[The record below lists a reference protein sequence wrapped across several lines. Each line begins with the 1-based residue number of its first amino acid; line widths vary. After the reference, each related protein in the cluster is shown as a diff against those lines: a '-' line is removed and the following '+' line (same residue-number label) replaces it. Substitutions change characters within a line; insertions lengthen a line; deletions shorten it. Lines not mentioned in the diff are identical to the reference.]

1 MFGLPV
7 VMNPYF
13 VIPFI
18 FVPLI
23 NLAIAYPLT
32 MMGLVAKSV
41 VIPAWTI
48 PPILTTWVTTA
59 GDIPA
64 TILSLLLFILD
75 IFLYMP
81 FVIASNKGIKVK
93 SEK

>member
-1 MFGLPV
+1 MFGIPV
-7 VMNPYF
+7 VMNPF
-13 VIPFI
+13 LMLPFI

-32 MMGLVAKSV
+32 VLGLVGRSV
-41 VIPAWTI
+41 VIPPWI
-48 PPILTTWVTTA
+48 LPPIITTWVTTA

-64 TILSLLLFILD
+64 TILSIALFILD

-81 FVIASNKGIKVK
+81 FVMASNKALQKE
-93 SEK
+93 SM